1 MFTASSQSTPLQNC
15 GHLSRN
21 DNTILKLAVSCNCP
35 AKASFSAPLK
45 LFANRRTPTCPR
57 NFQVVAAS
65 KADDELSKE
74 WPTSYSN
81 FYEDITENLRPL
93 LFLPEA
99 DPDKGID
106 SVMSTDLITT
116 TPETMVSTIVS
127 VFEDITGIPVLDANG
142 GCIGMISKRDVSKKS
157 ILEQIDEVRVE
168 EVMNSPAITMHHS
181 LLIADAAAIMLKH
194 KIHRIPVVDDDG
206 KVVGVCSRKDIF
218 TALGQAA

>member
-1 MFTASSQSTPLQNC
+1 MFTASSQSSLLQSC
-15 GHLSRN
+15 GHLSRHE
-21 DNTILKLAVSCNCP
+21 DTILKSAVPWKCSV
-35 AKASFSAPLK
+35 KASFTAPLK
-45 LFANRRTPTCPR
+45 LFANRRTPTCAR
-57 NFQVVAAS
+57 NFQVVAATEN
-65 KADDELSKE
+65 DDELSKE

-99 DPDKGID
+99 DPDKGVD
-106 SVMSTDLITT
+106 SVMSTGLITT

-127 VFEDITGIPVLDANG
+127 VFEEITGIPVLDADG
-142 GCIGMISKRDVSKKS
+142 GCIGMISKKDVSKKS
-157 ILEQIDEVRVE
+157 VLEQIEEVSVE

-194 KIHRIPVVDDDG
+194 KIHRVPVVDDDG